1 MSQGSY
7 GPRQSTGKKSTR
19 KQKKTHHRT
28 SMLRSAARLASKAAV
43 PADSA
48 ARWAALAATKG
59 SWLAS

>member
-1 MSQGSY
+1 MVD
-7 GPRQSTGKKSTR
+7 PDNPPEKKNHTTGA
-19 KQKKTHHRT
+19 